1 MGEVEAC
8 AGGKVSPSVGERLQA
23 VLAQLPKR
31 RPPIAEVALLDP
43 IDAFPARWRQVLR
56 LFPVR
61 ACDRLSEP
69 VAQGLLGEI
78 QRAVL
83 AMHAGRPVTPID
95 FRDDGSLLVQRAETR
110 LLAARWM
117 AERLRDERDDV
128 LIVAGADG
136 VLLDETLSAA
146 DLPRQGFRDANA
158 FRPSLQLLPLA
169 MGLLWEPLDLYGA
182 LQFLTHPI
190 CPLPRR
196 ARWHLA
202 EALANQPGIGGDAW
216 ATALQKAVS
225 KEGEGA
231 AGLGEAIRVWLE
243 HERFRP
249 QPGAP
254 VFAVLARA
262 RALAEFFRVRLGEED
277 PALRIAY
284 LAGHAQVDAFIGG
297 LERLERQGLTVLPR
311 AQLEQL
317 VAQVTARGSGN
328 ALLRAEVGCRLT
340 ATDPAAVTEP
350 CGTVIWWQPARAGG
364 GRRWPWSD
372 RELAEL
378 ARCGVALPS
387 AQSMLAEAAAS
398 WTRPLRAAR
407 HRLELVL
414 PPEGEEV
421 HPVWLML
428 GSLVRGLPV
437 HRLERVLTRGE
448 GPETAVLERRPLPPR
463 VRWWRIAAGSIPRRD
478 SESFTSFDLLLNS
491 PFEWV
496 LKHAA
501 GLRAVGRARGERR
514 AAAVRKAGAPA
525 GRGRVRSSR
534 RADDDGCR
542 VRAVARRRAGACRLR
557 GGRGAAHARA
567 TRRPRALPC
576 AHSPSVRRAAG
587 TAGASGCSPGRTRD
601 GVGGVVRRRPDPR
614 LGGPGGVQAGRV
626 ARAILDLKWGRTKH
640 YSELLADNR
649 HLQLAVYA
657 ELLRQQTNR
666 CLAGGRLFLLD
677 AGRLVARSKAFFP
690 GAHVVRS
697 SSDETTAHV
706 WQRFLATWRWRM
718 DQIDAGSI
726 EVVVDDIEATPES
739 VEPEDGL
746 AIAARNLAWSHFAN
760 LVGWR
765 AGP

>member
-1 MGEVEAC
+1 M
-8 AGGKVSPSVGERLQA
+8 P
-23 VLAQLPKR
+23 
-31 RPPIAEVALLDP
+31 
-43 IDAFPARWRQVLR
+43 
-56 LFPVR
+56 
-61 ACDRLSEP
+61 
-69 VAQGLLGEI
+69 
-78 QRAVL
+78 
-83 AMHAGRPVTPID
+83 GRP
-95 FRDDGSLLVQRAETR
+95 RCRK
-110 LLAARWM
+110 
-117 AERLRDERDDV
+117 
-128 LIVAGADG
+128 
-136 VLLDETLSAA
+136 
-146 DLPRQGFRDANA
+146 
-158 FRPSLQLLPLA
+158 PL
-169 MGLLWEPLDLYGA
+169 
-182 LQFLTHPI
+182 
-190 CPLPRR
+190 
-196 ARWHLA
+196 
-202 EALANQPGIGGDAW
+202 
-216 ATALQKAVS
+216 S

-328 ALLRAEVGCRLT
+328 TLLRAEVGCRLT

-448 GPETAVLERRPLPPR
+448 GPATAVLERRPLPPR

-501 GLRAVGRARGERR
+501 GLRPSGVLAVSDGPLLYGKLAHRLVEDAYGRAGALTMTD
-514 AAAVRKAGAPA
+514 AAFGQWLDAALARVVSEEGAVLLMPG
-525 GRGRVRSSR
+525 R
-534 RADDDGCR
+534 RADLER
-542 VRAVARRRAGACRLR
+542 FRARIRRAFEELRAQLRRAGVVQAV
-557 GGRGAAHARA
+557 
-567 TRRPRALPC
+567 PEMALEGSY
-576 AHSPSVRRAAG
+576 A
-587 TAGASGCSPGRTRD
+587 
-601 GVGGVVRRRPDPR
+601 
-614 LGGPGGVQAGRV
+614 GGPIRGLADLVVCKQGD
-626 ARAILDLKWGRTKH
+626 ARAILDFKWGRTKH
-640 YSELLADNR
+640 HSELLADNR

-657 ELLRQQTNR
+657 ELLRQQTETGHWPEV
-666 CLAGGRLFLLD
+666 AYFVLD
-677 AGRLVARSKAFFP
+677 AGRLVARSRNFFP
-690 GAHVVRS
+690 GAYVVRS

-718 DQIDAGSI
+718 DQVDAGFI

-746 AIAARNLAWSHFAN
+746 AIAARNLAWSDFAN

-765 AGP
+765 G